1 MLTIANAFT
10 QTEIAAAINI
20 VPNTYGRI
28 NQLGLMPVRG
38 VMTRDIA
45 IEEQNGSLALIPT
58 EAIGGA
64 GTVGQNGK
72 RRIRT
77 FRVPRL
83 IQEEHVNPAEVD
95 GIRAF
100 GGDARESLAA
110 LLNQKLST
118 VRAKHDITL
127 EYLRMGALKG
137 IILDADGSSVVYN
150 LYNEFGITQKTI
162 DFDLLPANKTDVR
175 AKCMELVRYMEDNL
189 MGESSSGVRALVSS
203 EFFDK
208 LVAHPSVKEA
218 YANYQE
224 AAQRL
229 GGDMRDGFTFG
240 SVTFEEYRGR
250 ASGTGGTIRFIAA
263 NEGHAFPVGT
273 TNTFATLAA
282 PADFNDTV
290 GKLGQVYYAK
300 VQEAKMGRG
309 YDIHTQAN
317 VLPMCM
323 RPAVLVKVHTST

>member
-1 MLTIANAFT
+1 MLTIANAFS

-20 VPNTYGRI
+20 VPNTYGRL

-64 GTVGQNGK
+64 GTVGQGGK
-72 RRIRT
+72 RRVRT

-100 GGDARESLAA
+100 GGDTRESLAA
-110 LLNQKLST
+110 LLNQKLAT
-118 VRAKHDITL
+118 VRSKHDITL

-150 LYNEFGITQKTI
+150 LYNEFGITQKSI
-162 DFDLLPANKTDVR
+162 DFTLGTAATEVRNKCV
-175 AKCMELVRYMEDNL
+175 ELARYIEDNL
-189 MGESSSGVRALVSS
+189 LGETSSGIRVLVSE

-208 LVAHPSVKEA
+208 LVIHPKVKEA

-229 GGDMRDGFTFG
+229 GGDMRSGFTFG
-240 SVTFEEYRGR
+240 GVTFEEYRGK
-250 ASGTGGTIRFIAA
+250 ANGLGGTIRFIAA
-263 NEGHAFPVGT
+263 GEGHAFPEGT
-273 TNTFATLAA
+273 RSTFATLAA

-290 GKLGQVYYAK
+290 GTLGQVYYAK

-323 RPAVLVKVHTST
+323 RPAVLVKVHTSN

>member
-20 VPNTYGRI
+20 VPNTYGRL

-45 IEEQNGSLALIPT
+45 IEESNGSLALIPT

-64 GTVGQNGK
+64 GTVGQQGK

-100 GGDARESLAA
+100 GGDARDSLAA
-110 LLNQKLST
+110 LLNQKLAT
-118 VRAKHDITL
+118 VRSKHDITL

-150 LYNEFGITQKTI
+150 LYNEFGITQKSI
-162 DFDLLPANKTDVR
+162 DFVLGTAATDVR
-175 AKCMELVRYMEDNL
+175 AKCMELVRYVEDNL
-189 MGESSSGVRALVSS
+189 MGETSNGVRVLVSE

-208 LVAHPSVKEA
+208 LVSHAKVKEA

-229 GGDMRDGFTFG
+229 AGDMRGGFTFG
-240 SVTFEEYRGR
+240 GVTFEEYRGK
-250 ASGTGGTIRFIAA
+250 ASGVGGTIRFIAA

-300 VQEAKMGRG
+300 VEEAKMGRG

-323 RPAVLVKVHTST
+323 RPAVLVKVLSSN

>member
-1 MLTIANAFT
+1 MLTIANAFS

-58 EAIGGA
+58 EAFGGA
-64 GTVGQNGK
+64 GTVGQGGK
-72 RRIRT
+72 RRVRT

-100 GGDARESLAA
+100 GGDTRESLAA
-110 LLNQKLST
+110 LLNQKLAT

-150 LYNEFGITQKTI
+150 LYNEFGITQKSI
-162 DFDLLPANKTDVR
+162 DFVLGTATTDVR
-175 AKCMELVRYMEDNL
+175 AKCMELVRYVEDNL
-189 MGESSSGVRALVSS
+189 LGDTSNGVRVLVSE

-208 LVAHPSVKEA
+208 LVSHAKVKEA

-224 AAQRL
+224 ASQRI
-229 GGDMRDGFTFG
+229 GGDMRSGFTFG
-240 SVTFEEYRGR
+240 GVTFEEYRGK
-250 ASGTGGTIRFIAA
+250 ANGTGGTIRFIAA

-273 TNTFATLAA
+273 SSTFATLAA

-290 GKLGQVYYAK
+290 GTLGQVYYAK

-323 RPAVLVKVHTST
+323 RPAVLVKVHTSN

>member
-64 GTVGQNGK
+64 GTVGQGGK
-72 RRIRT
+72 RRVRT

-137 IILDADGSSVVYN
+137 IILDADGSSIVYN
-150 LYNEFGITQKTI
+150 LYNEFGITQKSI
-162 DFDLLPANKTDVR
+162 DFVLGTSATDVR
-175 AKCMELVRYMEDNL
+175 AKCVELVRHIEDNL
-189 MGESSSGVRALVSS
+189 LGDTSNGVRVLVSE

-208 LVAHPSVKEA
+208 LVSHSKVKEA

-229 GGDMRDGFTFG
+229 GGDLRSGFTFG
-240 SVTFEEYRGR
+240 GVTFEEYRGK
-250 ASGTGGTIRFIAA
+250 ASGTSGVIRFIAP

-273 TNTFATLAA
+273 SSSFATLAA

-290 GKLGQVYYAK
+290 GTLGQVYYAK

-323 RPAVLVKVHTST
+323 RPAVLVKVLTSN

>member
-45 IEEQNGSLALIPT
+45 IEESNGSLALIPT

-64 GTVGQNGK
+64 GTVGQGGK
-72 RRIRT
+72 RRVRT

-118 VRAKHDITL
+118 VRSRHDITL

-150 LYNEFGITQKTI
+150 LFNEFGITQKSI
-162 DFDLLPANKTDVR
+162 DFVLGTASTDVR
-175 AKCMELVRYMEDNL
+175 AKCMELVRYVEDNL
-189 MGESSSGVRALVSS
+189 MGESSSGVRVLVSE

-208 LVAHPSVKEA
+208 LVSHAKVKEA

-229 GGDMRDGFTFG
+229 AGDMRSGFTFG
-240 SVTFEEYRGR
+240 GVTFEEYRGK

>member
-20 VPNTYGRI
+20 VPNTYGRL

-45 IEEQNGSLALIPT
+45 IEESNGSLALIPT

-64 GTVGQNGK
+64 GTVGQQGK
-72 RRIRT
+72 RRVRT

-100 GGDARESLAA
+100 GGDARDSLAA
-110 LLNQKLST
+110 LLNQKLAT

-150 LYNEFGITQKTI
+150 LYNEFGITQKSI
-162 DFDLLPANKTDVR
+162 DFVLGTATTDVR
-175 AKCMELVRYMEDNL
+175 AKCMELVRYVEDNL
-189 MGESSSGVRALVSS
+189 MGETSSGVRVLVSE

-208 LVAHPSVKEA
+208 LVSHAKVKEA

-229 GGDMRDGFTFG
+229 AGDMRDGFTFG
-240 SVTFEEYRGR
+240 GVTFEEYRGK

-300 VQEAKMGRG
+300 VEEAKMGRG

-323 RPAVLVKVHTST
+323 RPAVLVKVLSSN